1 MRHAIS
7 VVVVLALAACSSLR
21 PLPIQAGDTCFG
33 CRQMIV
39 DTKLAAEIID
49 ANGHA
54 YKFRTVECMAKYIAN
69 HPDESLAGV
78 WVTDYNSGRFVAAG
92 NATYVR
98 GVIDESRMERNYF
111 AFRSATDAA
120 AFAEERA
127 STAVDWSTVLRR
139 VSGD

>member
-21 PLPIQAGDTCFG
+21 PLPISAGEPCFG
-33 CRQMIV
+33 CRQLIV
-39 DTKLAAEIID
+39 EPKLAAEVIN

-54 YKFRTVECMAKYIAN
+54 YKFRTVECLAKYIAN
-69 HPDESLAGV
+69 HPDEQLAGV
-78 WVTDYNSGRFVAAG
+78 WVTDYHSGKFVRAS

-98 GVIDESRMERNYF
+98 GVIDETRMERNYF

-120 AFAEERA
+120 AFAQDRT
-127 STAVDWSTVLRR
+127 STAVDWPAVMRR
-139 VSGD
+139 VSGN

>member
-21 PLPIQAGDTCFG
+21 PLPIKAGETCFG
-33 CRQMIV
+33 CRQVIV
-39 DTKLAAEIID
+39 EPKLAAEIID

-54 YKFRTVECMAKYIAN
+54 YKFRTVECLAKYLVD
-69 HPDESLAGV
+69 HPDDDLVGI
-78 WVTDYNSGRFVAAG
+78 WVTDYNTGRFVAAG

-120 AFAEERA
+120 KFAQDRT
-127 STAVDWSTVLRR
+127 STAVDWAAVMRR
-139 VSGD
+139 ASGD

>member
-21 PLPIQAGDTCFG
+21 PLPIKAGETCFS
-33 CRQMIV
+33 CRQVIV
-39 DTKLAAEIID
+39 EPKLAAEIID

-54 YKFRTVECMAKYIAN
+54 YKFRTVECMAKYIAS
-69 HPDESLAGV
+69 HPGEELAGV

-98 GVIDESRMERNYF
+98 GVIDEARMERNYF
-111 AFRSATDAA
+111 AFRSAPDAA
-120 AFAEERA
+120 KFAQDRA
-127 STAVDWSTVLRR
+127 STAVDWAAVMRR

>member
-21 PLPIQAGDTCFG
+21 PLPIKAGETCFG
-33 CRQMIV
+33 CRQVIIEP
-39 DTKLAAEIID
+39 KLAAEIID

-54 YKFRTVECMAKYIAN
+54 YKFRTVECMAKYLAN
-69 HPDESLAGV
+69 HPDERLAGI
-78 WVTDYNSGRFVAAG
+78 WVTDYNSGRFVSASA
-92 NATYVR
+92 ATYVR
-98 GVIDESRMERNYF
+98 GVIDETRMERNYF

-120 AFAEERA
+120 AFAQDRT
-127 STAVDWSTVLRR
+127 STAVDWPAVLRR